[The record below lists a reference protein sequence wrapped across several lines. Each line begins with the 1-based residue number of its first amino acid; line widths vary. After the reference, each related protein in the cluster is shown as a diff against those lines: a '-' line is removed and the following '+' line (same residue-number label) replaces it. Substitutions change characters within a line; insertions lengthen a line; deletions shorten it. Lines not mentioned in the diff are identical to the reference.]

1 MIRSHLFNRTKIHL
15 YPSFFTAGLPTV
27 ALTSRFL
34 SIPRS
39 SLTWMDD
46 HDQYTR
52 DCHTSTLCLII
63 IEAEAE
69 GVNQLQTERPS
80 QSETKRNILLTI
92 SKGFKYLSGLK
103 NRWIRQVFLLNRHNK
118 TFVLLSGL
126 LQFHIK
132 WAILPWLA
140 QRELLHGPWSVCYF
154 VNFLSQKFE
163 FY

>member
-1 MIRSHLFNRTKIHL
+1 MFVIRSHFFNGTKIHL

-92 SKGFKYLSGLK
+92 SKGFKYLSGIK
-103 NRWIRQVFLLNRHNK
+103 NQMNSSNLAVK
-118 TFVLLSGL
+118 P
-126 LQFHIK
+126 
-132 WAILPWLA
+132 IL
-140 QRELLHGPWSVCYF
+140 RV
-154 VNFLSQKFE
+154 
-163 FY
+163 